1 MLGSTLGTVVVALF
15 IVLIWSP
22 WSTEDDSWVNQTS
35 NRTEQTQEKPPVRK
49 PSPKEKVIPQQ
60 PNQEFDKTN
69 QQEEDDEPVMFAEET
84 PSSPSTEPE
93 AAVLNDV
100 VVNNETPTE
109 AERFSTLAADKDEMS
124 ENYVQL
130 IDGARMIASDLDL
143 RVESSTVKSFNSK
156 HFDRLVKMLN
166 QPEYQGKELFL
177 VGVAGSVG
185 SNFIAKNRADFAKEI
200 LEKKYQLPIA
210 ITTYGFGANTD
221 EPARGQRLEAWV
233 K

>member
-1 MLGSTLGTVVVALF
+1 MIGSTLGTAVVALF

-35 NRTEQTQEKPPVRK
+35 NKSEQTQDRPSIQK
-49 PSPKEKVIPQQ
+49 PSPKEEKTPQQ
-60 PNQEFDKTN
+60 PRQEFDKTN
-69 QQEEDDEPVMFAEET
+69 QEDEDDEPVLFAEDQT
-84 PSSPSTEPE
+84 NSPE
-93 AAVLNDV
+93 VLNDIV
-100 VVNNETPTE
+100 INEEVPAE
-109 AERFSTLAADKDEMS
+109 AERFSTLTADKEEMS
-124 ENYVQL
+124 ASYLQL
-130 IDGARMIASDLDL
+130 TEGARMIASDLDL

-166 QPEYQGKELFL
+166 QPEYQGKELYL

-200 LEKKYQLPIA
+200 LENKYELPIA
-210 ITTYGFGANTD
+210 ITTFGFDPNSD
-221 EPARGQRLEAWV
+221 EPARGRRLEAWV